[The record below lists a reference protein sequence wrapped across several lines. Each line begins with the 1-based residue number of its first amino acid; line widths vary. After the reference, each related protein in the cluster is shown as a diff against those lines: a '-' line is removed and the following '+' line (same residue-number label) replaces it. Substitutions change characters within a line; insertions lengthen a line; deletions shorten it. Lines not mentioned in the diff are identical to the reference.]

1 MGMMYQVISKALEDA
16 GLFDQYH
23 PQDFLNFYCL
33 GQREAPSSSS
43 SSQTNQPTD
52 NRGLVYLFLHSGK
65 PVVNILLHTK
75 CIMHRQVLNSDGF
88 KIKRKATNV
97 FLSLSLSLV
106 NRH

>member
-1 MGMMYQVISKALEDA
+1 MVMMYQVISKALEDA

-33 GQREAPSSSS
+33 GQREAPSSRS

-75 CIMHRQVLNSDGF
+75 CIDGF
-88 KIKRKATNV
+88 
-97 FLSLSLSLV
+97 
-106 NRH
+106 